1 MTKILAIETCS
12 ESCSVALLYNEE
24 HQQQISTEPRGH
36 ADAVL
41 PMVEQLLRQADISLK
56 QLDVIA
62 FTRGPGAFTG
72 VRIGTSVA
80 QGLALATDLPLIA
93 VSSLAVLAQGSYR
106 ETAIKYCLAALDA
119 RMSEVYF
126 GVYQLNMA
134 GLMLSTEEDQVVNPE
149 NVLLKEEKKL
159 LLSSK
164 CWQAAGVGWVN
175 YKDALQE
182 RFSEWNLL
190 EQKYCPYPQAQDLL
204 TQANWYLKNDHL
216 IDPAQAIPVYVRDKV
231 VKS

>member
-12 ESCSVALLYNEE
+12 ESCSVALLFNGEQ
-24 HQQQISTEPRGH
+24 QQQISTEPRGH

-41 PMVEQLLRQADISLK
+41 PMVERLLQQADIRLK

-106 ETAIKYCLAALDA
+106 ETAKKHCLAALDA

-126 GVYQLNMA
+126 GVYQLNKA
-134 GLMLSTEEDQVVNPE
+134 GLMLSTEEDQVAKPE

-159 LLSSK
+159 LSSSK
-164 CWQAAGVGWVN
+164 SWQVAGAGWVN
-175 YKDALQE
+175 YKHALQE
-182 RFSEWNLL
+182 RFRVWNLL
-190 EQKYCPYPQAQDLL
+190 EQKHFPYPQAQDLL
-204 TQANWYLKNDHL
+204 TQANWYFDNDQL

-231 VKS
+231 VRS